1 MIIILYLVP
10 KSIKKK
16 KLFSYVWLHH
26 EKYKRKSNIIKIHQK
41 FWYFKIIFNLYMIE
55 GTKWNEYEKIYK
67 NNLLNLNLFFYF
79 PFYFLFFVFFLKIF
93 RNGRL
98 EWKCDLKKKKNLSMN
113 EVENKKI
120 ILMNHKSAFLMKV

>member
-79 PFYFLFFVFFLKIF
+79 PSFFIFYFLLFFFIFFPLHFLLLLLLLLLFLFFTLFKLKNNRHIIF
-93 RNGRL
+93 
-98 EWKCDLKKKKNLSMN
+98 DLIPWQSC
-113 EVENKKI
+113 
-120 ILMNHKSAFLMKV
+120 